1 MKTHQ
6 IPEVLLLSFLRHVAI
21 IANHVDSNKPK
32 VADAVRL
39 SKKEIKKIES
49 LILTLKRYE

>member
-6 IPEVLLLSFLRHVAI
+6 IPEVLLLSLLRHVTI
-21 IANHVDSNKPK
+21 ITNHVDSNNSK

-39 SKKEIKKIES
+39 SKKEIKKIRR
-49 LILTLKRYE
+49 LINNYA

>member
-6 IPEVLLLSFLRHVAI
+6 IPEVLLLSLLRHVTI
-21 IANHVDSNKPK
+21 ITNHVDSNNSK

-39 SKKEIKKIES
+39 SKKEIKKIRR
-49 LILTLKRYE
+49 LINNYAQLV